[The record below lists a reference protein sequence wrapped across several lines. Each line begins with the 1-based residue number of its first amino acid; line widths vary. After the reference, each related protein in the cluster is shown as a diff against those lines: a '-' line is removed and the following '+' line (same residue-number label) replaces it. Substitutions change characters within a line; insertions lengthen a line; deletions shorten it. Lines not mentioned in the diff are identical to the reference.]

1 MNLLIFAKQLLLH
14 SPDFTNQPNLI
25 VNSGT
30 HLSLHDNCQHQIT
43 LLRPGLELNTLHLI
57 NAVWTYAKTNVY
69 GINKAISQFNFQ
81 EIFTNLPVNE
91 QVYFF
96 NSTLMNIF
104 QNFITTRTL
113 LGLAEILKLKSNQK
127 IGYTRNTLKMVDE
140 KLFIIYCKI

>member
-1 MNLLIFAKQLLLH
+1 M
-14 SPDFTNQPNLI
+14 
-25 VNSGT
+25 
-30 HLSLHDNCQHQIT
+30 
-43 LLRPGLELNTLHLI
+43 PGLELNTLHLI

-104 QNFITTRTL
+104 
-113 LGLAEILKLKSNQK
+113 
-127 IGYTRNTLKMVDE
+127 
-140 KLFIIYCKI
+140 